1 MLDLSLGDVHI
12 VPLDDIR
19 SRRNGQDLVSII
31 MSNVC
36 LNCHDK
42 ITSEVVIMTDC
53 CFTFCFFFVPW
64 VTMPGF
70 NSRDIISVCNQPPR
84 STQPGHPFVGRCN
97 EYQPKAA
104 GE

>member
-31 MSNVC
+31 IRNVC

-42 ITSEVVIMTDC
+42 
-53 CFTFCFFFVPW
+53 
-64 VTMPGF
+64 
-70 NSRDIISVCNQPPR
+70 
-84 STQPGHPFVGRCN
+84 
-97 EYQPKAA
+97 
-104 GE
+104 